1 MGRYSICE
9 VKFGFLDMANIGVA
23 KASYYADLSVKKYT
37 NEAIQATER
46 IASNKSKSSAGER
59 VSLSNMED
67 RLRLDIATKNGAIK
81 SMSVAQGYLLATAH
95 ALDAGNYLLKK
106 IHDLAVEASNGN
118 ATAEELSALDV
129 GAEILGDEFH
139 LHMTSANYK
148 GKPVFQENDH
158 ELSIGTGLENG
169 AIKIGVG
176 MIEYDD
182 FYDHIN
188 SPENYI
194 NSGRTYEIL
203 QPLSDDQ
210 KETILARTEGLTA
223 DDLTVGAQFTV
234 LEITPSAAGA
244 GIRANDLWYT
254 DGDGSVPF
262 DTTAVVSHASSFGSG
277 YLDIE
282 ITDNDEASDDFNVVS
297 GDGSAGTIS
306 VNAGVVS
313 YIDPISGAIEIG
325 EIDATRDGQNGTAL
339 RINFYPDAT
348 IPGTSNLLNGNFDG
362 GATNWNAY
370 TDQVN
375 FGSSFNVNGTDI
387 PTPPDAIMAETQRA
401 PGTINNSSNSP
412 PENDNGGLS
421 TNPTYSASIVYDT
434 QTSSDR
440 LKLDTSSFRFNF
452 GNGPNSNSN
461 GVLHGPA
468 SVSDPF
474 QATEG
479 DYLKL
484 DYEAAFVNDWYHVA
498 SYLVDSSGSITMAL
512 NEFGKSYEGTV
523 SIEVPKTDTYQFVFV
538 SGTWDQSGGKVAG
551 ASMFIDNIRAE
562 RPYEITDSH
571 IQELMRSTN
580 YSSTS
585 NNQEY
590 VKDVLITAN
599 DGSDTLSD
607 TSKIF
612 NTEFEYKIMVAPTMD
627 LERPVSTG
635 ASNNLSPDGSRDPYV
650 IVSKTEEV
658 KDRIDIAKAMV
669 RGQYE
674 VLDQAIEAATDVRAE
689 FFWGQDA
696 ISNHEAFAD
705 TAYFAKQQIM
715 QDSAAAMFAQANV
728 NQSGLMKL
736 IDK

>member
-37 NEAIQATER
+37 NEAIKATER

-67 RLRLDIATKNGAIK
+67 RLRLDIATKNGAIR

-262 DTTAVVSHASSFGSG
+262 DTTAVVSHASSFGNG

-282 ITDNDEASDDFNVVS
+282 IIQNAEISDDFTLVPGDGSPGTITVSSNVVS
-297 GDGSAGTIS
+297 Y
-306 VNAGVVS
+306 V
-313 YIDPISGAIEIG
+313 DPIVGSIEIG
-325 EIDATRDGQNGTAL
+325 EIDGTKNGQNGAAL

-348 IPGTSNLLNGNFDG
+348 IPGTSNILNGDFSDG
-362 GATNWNAY
+362 GTSWNVY
-370 TDQVN
+370 NDRVD
-375 FGSSFNVNGTDI
+375 FGSTFTVNGAII
-387 PTPPDAIMAETQRA
+387 PTPSEAVMAQAIKIDEPNNTPSASA
-401 PGTINNSSNSP
+401 VLPG
-412 PENDNGGLS
+412 NDNGVLDNSRADIIDYNVSTGAGYLS
-421 TNPTYSASIVYDT
+421 LNTGDFWFADGHGSAI
-434 QTSSDR
+434 
-440 LKLDTSSFRFNF
+440 
-452 GNGPNSNSN
+452 
-461 GVLHGPA
+461 LHGPA
-468 SVSDPF
+468 TVSNVF
-474 QATEG
+474 SATGG
-479 DYLKL
+479 DFLKL
-484 DYEAAFVNDWYHVA
+484 SYQALGGGDWYHVA
-498 SYLVDSSGSITMAL
+498 SYLVDSSGDITMAL
-512 NEFGKSYEGTV
+512 NEYGKTTNGWNELSV
-523 SIEVPKTDTYQFVFV
+523 VVPKTDNYQFVFV
-538 SGTWDQSGGKVAG
+538 NGTWDMSGGKKAG
-551 ASMFIDNIRAE
+551 ASMLIDNIRAE
-562 RPYEITDSH
+562 RPYEILDSTL
-571 IQELMRSTN
+571 QKVMTSTN
-580 YSSTS
+580 YSSS
-585 NNQEY
+585 SSDQEY
-590 VKDVLITAN
+590 IKDVLIEAN
-599 DGSDTLSD
+599 DGTTTISD

-612 NTEFEYKIMVAPTMD
+612 NTEFEYKIMVAPSMD

-635 ASNNLSPDGSRDPYV
+635 ASNNLAPDGSRDPYV
-650 IVSKTEEV
+650 IVSKVEEV
-658 KDRIDIAKAMV
+658 KDRMDIAKAMV

-674 VLDQAIEAATDVRAE
+674 VLEQAINAATDVRAE

-715 QDSAAAMFAQANV
+715 QDSAAAILAQANV
-728 NQSGLMKL
+728 NQSGLMNL
-736 IDK
+736 VDQ